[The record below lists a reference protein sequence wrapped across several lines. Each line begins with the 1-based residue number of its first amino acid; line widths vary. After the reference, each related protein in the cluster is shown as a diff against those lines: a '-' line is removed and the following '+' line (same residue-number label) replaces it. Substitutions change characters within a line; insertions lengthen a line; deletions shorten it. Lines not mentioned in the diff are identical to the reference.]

1 MGKGQKQSRLQDVSP
16 NTRAVQTRDVAL
28 KTTTAIASDQT
39 LGFKVRV
46 LLYDFTSI
54 ATDPNS
60 ERRINKTTDEHY
72 ISSPY
77 FTDAE
82 VQTIKAAKVDLDI
95 SPPGGSLETPVGEED
110 AEPDHEE
117 IEGASFD
124 TALRKLP
131 ERFIEKRRASGDSR
145 PCGPHHL
152 APMYASLFGID
163 LKELKEE
170 NFLRRLRKGGI

>member
-1 MGKGQKQSRLQDVSP
+1 MGKGKDKSRLQDVSP
-16 NTRAVQTRDVAL
+16 NTRAIQTQDAAL
-28 KTTTAIASDQT
+28 KTTTAIASDQI

-77 FTDAE
+77 FTHAE
-82 VQTIKAAKVDLDI
+82 VDAIKAAKVDLVIDA
-95 SPPGGSLETPVGEED
+95 PMGFGETHTGEENT
-110 AEPDHEE
+110 ESNHEE
-117 IEGASFD
+117 LEGASFD
-124 TALRKLP
+124 TALRKLL

-163 LKELKEE
+163 LNEVKEE